1 MESDTGSEARQSN
14 AYELFILVLTVYSLV
29 IMVALVLPML
39 SAATVKV
46 LEVYDN
52 VICVV
57 FLFDF
62 GLRLKRAP
70 SKRGYFVGGRGWLDL
85 LGSIPSLGIFR
96 LTALF
101 RLARLSRLAR
111 ISRLLRGQNK
121 RELTRDVLDN
131 RGQYAVFVTFI
142 AALVILSLSSV
153 LVLQFEHRSP
163 DANIKTGGQALWWA
177 LVTLTTVGYGDTYP
191 TTAAGRIVAVV
202 VMLAGVGIIASLA
215 SILARVLIPTPD
227 EPGDQPAPTDIQRQ
241 LADLQLELRLLRQ
254 GLTRDAHPP
263 DHDPD

>member
-1 MESDTGSEARQSN
+1 MKSETGGTRPSN

-29 IMVALVLPML
+29 IMVALLLPTL
-39 SAATVKV
+39 SPATVKV

-52 VICVV
+52 LICVV

-85 LGSIPSLGIFR
+85 LGSIPTLGVLR

-131 RGQYAVFVTFI
+131 RGEYAVFVTVI
-142 AALVILSLSSV
+142 AALVVLSLSSV
-153 LVLQFEHRSP
+153 LVLQFERRAP
-163 DANIKTGGQALWWA
+163 DANITTGGQALWWA
-177 LVTLTTVGYGDTYP
+177 IVTLTTVGYGDTYP
-191 TTAAGRIVAVV
+191 MTVAGRLVAAVV
-202 VMLAGVGIIASLA
+202 MIAGVGIIASLA
-215 SILARVLIPTPD
+215 SILARLLIPSPD
-227 EPGDQPAPTDIQRQ
+227 EPADQPALTDIQRQ
-241 LADLQLELRLLRQ
+241 LADLRLELRLLRQ
-254 GLTRDAHPP
+254 GLQGDPHPP